1 MLELPA
7 FPQKV
12 ASKYGCIELN
22 HRSSISAP
30 TIQITFPKQG
40 KSSFWVHKNSKVIK
54 EGFRGC
60 QVLLDGGESPNMLKL
75 EWAFLSSK
83 YSKPGF
89 SRNPFEVL
97 MEKEASWALDPSHV
111 CQTPSS
117 SFKVAGETQ
126 IDQ

>member
-54 EGFRGC
+54 EGFRGLW
-60 QVLLDGGESPNMLKL
+60 VVTSLFEFNDWKDIKILLEDH
-75 EWAFLSSK
+75 F
-83 YSKPGF
+83 
-89 SRNPFEVL
+89 PFQNN
-97 MEKEASWALDPSHV
+97 H
-111 CQTPSS
+111 
-117 SFKVAGETQ
+117 
-126 IDQ
+126 